1 LGEGAVVMEKIKV
14 LIVDDYR
21 ENIHALSHLI
31 QSDDIEIFSA
41 ENADEALNI
50 LTLQDTALA
59 LIDIQMPQVSGLELA
74 QLIRG
79 VNRFKDLPIIFVT
92 AHQEDQSLIA
102 QGYESGGVDILFK
115 PLNPTIV
122 RSKVR
127 VFIELRKRTDLLKRS
142 IYELVQLKIQAEAAN
157 KAKSEFLANMSHEIR
172 TPLSAVLGFSE
183 IISNPQSTGI
193 DRERVR
199 SAIVNNGQ
207 QLMRLVDEIL
217 DFSKVEANQLELI
230 TEVISLPELVKDVE
244 MTLSQK
250 AKEKSLQLVFKSFET
265 PKDLYFIGDSHRI
278 KQVLLNVIGNA
289 IKFTAKGAVTID
301 VSASETLSVETLHF
315 WKIRITVE
323 DQGIGIEK
331 RFVHSL
337 FTPFTQSDSTTS
349 KKFGG
354 SGLGLA
360 ISQRIMRLMRGDVK
374 LLSTVDAEGSI
385 FEISFE
391 LQAADAQE
399 ITRHAAGVVARKTPQ
414 ANIALKEKS
423 FLAVDD
429 SPDNLELLEFILSEY
444 GVNLTCVQ
452 GGQEAFDLV
461 KTHHYDLILMDIQMP
476 QMDGYETTRK
486 IRSYGFQGPI
496 LALTAHVVKS
506 EIEKCYLAGCNGV
519 IGKPYSKQNLVG
531 EISQHL

>member
-1 LGEGAVVMEKIKV
+1 MEKIKV

-21 ENIHALSHLI
+21 ENIQALSHLI
-31 QSDDIEIFSA
+31 QSNDIEIHSA

-50 LTLQDTALA
+50 LTLHDIALA

-79 VNRFKDLPIIFVT
+79 VNRFKDLPMIFVT
-92 AHQEDQSLIA
+92 AHQEDQSLIV

-127 VFIELRKRTDLLKRS
+127 VFVELRKRTDLLKRS
-142 IYELVQLKIQAEAAN
+142 IFELVQLKIQAEAAN

-172 TPLSAVLGFSE
+172 TPLSAVIGFSD
-183 IISNPQSTGI
+183 IISNPQTVGI

-199 SAIVNNGQ
+199 TAIVNNGQ

-217 DFSKVEANQLELI
+217 DFSKVEANQLELV
-230 TEVISLPELVKDVE
+230 TEVFSLHDLLVDVE
-244 MTLSQK
+244 MTFSQK
-250 AKEKSLQLVFKSFET
+250 AKEKKIGLDFSNSFIPE
-265 PKDLYFIGDSHRI
+265 DLHFVGDSHRI

-289 IKFTAKGAVTID
+289 VKFTNAGVVKVT
-301 VSASETLSVETLHF
+301 ATVEQG
-315 WKIRITVE
+315 KISITVE
-323 DQGIGIEK
+323 DQGIGIDK

-374 LLSTVDAEGSI
+374 LLSTEEGKGST
-385 FEISFE
+385 FEITFE
-391 LQAADAQE
+391 LQQADEKEVSKHVAGISARKSPQ
-399 ITRHAAGVVARKTPQ
+399 AGV
-414 ANIALKEKS
+414 ALKSKTI
-423 FLAVDD
+423 LAVDD

-444 GVNLTCVQ
+444 GVSLTCVQ
-452 GGQEAFDLV
+452 DGKEAYELV
-461 KTHHYDLILMDIQMP
+461 KNKRYDLILMDIQMP
-476 QMDGYETTRK
+476 HMDGYETTRR
-486 IRSYGFQGPI
+486 IRALGYDGPI

-506 EIEKCYLAGCNGV
+506 EIEKCFMAGCNGV
-519 IGKPYSKQNLVG
+519 IGKPYSRQALVG
-531 EISQHL
+531 EMSQHL

>member
-1 LGEGAVVMEKIKV
+1 MEKIKI

-21 ENIHALSHLI
+21 ENINALSHLI
-31 QSDDIEIFSA
+31 LANDIEIHTA

-50 LTLQDTALA
+50 LTLHDIALA

-79 VNRFKDLPIIFVT
+79 VNRFKDLPMIFVT
-92 AHQEDQSLIA
+92 AHQEDQSLIV

-127 VFIELRKRTDLLKRS
+127 VFVELRKRTDLLKRS

-172 TPLSAVLGFSE
+172 TPLSAVIGFSE
-183 IISNPQSTGI
+183 IISNPQAVVP
-193 DRERVR
+193 DRDRVR
-199 SAIVNNGQ
+199 SAIINNGQ

-217 DFSKVEANQLELI
+217 DFSKVEANQLELVN
-230 TEVISLPELVKDVE
+230 EVFSLYDLLKDVE
-244 MTLSQK
+244 MTFSQK
-250 AKEKSLQLVFKSFET
+250 TKEKSLGLDFSNADVKPDAHFF
-265 PKDLYFIGDSHRI
+265 GDPHRI
-278 KQVLLNVIGNA
+278 KQVLLNIVGNA
-289 IKFTAKGAVTID
+289 IKFTTQGQVK
-301 VSASETLSVETLHF
+301 VSAKMEADPESALPNA
-315 WKIRITVE
+315 WKIKVSVE
-323 DQGIGIEK
+323 DQGIGIDK

-374 LLSTVDAEGSI
+374 LLSTEENKGSI

-391 LQAADAQE
+391 LQRADAAE
-399 ITRHAAGVVARKTPQ
+399 VEKHAAGQLARKSPR
-414 ANIALKEKS
+414 AGISLKEKVI
-423 FLAVDD
+423 LAVDD
-429 SPDNLELLEFILSEY
+429 SPDNLELLEFILGDY
-444 GVNLTCVQ
+444 GVNLTCAKD
-452 GGQEAFDLV
+452 GKEAYEFV
-461 KTHHYDLILMDIQMP
+461 KSKNFDLILMDIQMP
-476 QMDGYETTRK
+476 QMDGYETTRQ
-486 IRSYGFQGPI
+486 IREFGFTGPI

-506 EIEKCYLAGCNGV
+506 EIEKCYLAGCNAV
-519 IGKPYSKQNLVG
+519 IGKPYSRQALVG
-531 EISQHL
+531 EMSQHL

>member
-1 LGEGAVVMEKIKV
+1 MEKIKI

-21 ENIHALSHLI
+21 ENIEALSHLI
-31 QSDDIEIFSA
+31 QANDIEIHSA

-50 LTLQDTALA
+50 LTLHDIALA

-79 VNRFKDLPIIFVT
+79 VNRFKDLPMIFVT
-92 AHQEDQSLIA
+92 AHQEDQSLIV

-127 VFIELRKRTDLLKRS
+127 VFVELRKRTDLLKRS

-183 IISNPQSTGI
+183 IISNPQTANI
-193 DRERVR
+193 DRDRIR
-199 SAIVNNGQ
+199 SAIVSNGH

-217 DFSKVEANQLELI
+217 DFSKVEANQLELVP
-230 TEVISLPELVKDVE
+230 EVFAMPELLKDVE
-244 MTLSQK
+244 MTLIQK
-250 AKEKSLQLVFKSFET
+250 SKEKNIELDFTDVKISEGLHFV
-265 PKDLYFIGDSHRI
+265 GDSHRV

-289 IKFTAKGAVTID
+289 IKFTPRGRVKVTAQIVD
-301 VSASETLSVETLHF
+301 DPSSPLPNMS
-315 WKIRITVE
+315 KISITVE
-323 DQGIGIEK
+323 DQGIGIDK

-349 KKFGG
+349 KKYGG

-374 LLSTVDAEGSI
+374 LLSTEENKGSV
-385 FEISFE
+385 FEITFE
-391 LQAADAQE
+391 LPRATEEE
-399 ITRHAAGVVARKTPQ
+399 ISKHAAGVTARKSPQ
-414 ANIALKEKS
+414 AAIALKAKS
-423 FLAVDD
+423 VLAVDD
-429 SPDNLELLEFILSEY
+429 SPDNLELLEFILSDY
-444 GVNLTCVQ
+444 GVNLTCAQ
-452 GGQEAFDLV
+452 DGKEAYELV
-461 KTHHYDLILMDIQMP
+461 KEKMFDLILMDIQMP
-476 QMDGYETTRK
+476 QMDGYETTRQ
-486 IRSYGFQGPI
+486 IREYGFQGPI

-519 IGKPYSKQNLVG
+519 IGKPYSRQALVG
-531 EISQHL
+531 EISQYL

>member
-1 LGEGAVVMEKIKV
+1 MEKIKI
-14 LIVDDYR
+14 LIVDDLE
-21 ENIHALSHLI
+21 ENINSLSALIHAS
-31 QSDDIEIFSA
+31 DIEVLGAQAPDS
-41 ENADEALNI
+41 ALNI
-50 LTLQDTALA
+50 LAAHDIALA
-59 LIDIQMPQVSGLELA
+59 LINIQMPQISGLELA
-74 QLIRG
+74 KLIRG
-79 VNRFKDLPIIFVT
+79 VNRFRDLPIIFVT
-92 AHQEDQSLIA
+92 ARQDDQDLIV

-127 VFIELRKRTDLLKRS
+127 IFVELRKRTDLLKRS

-183 IISNPQSTGI
+183 IISNPQSSSI

-217 DFSKVEANQLELI
+217 DFSKVEANQLELVS
-230 TEVISLPELVKDVE
+230 EVFSLNDLLKDMEMTFFQKAREKCLILDFSGINLEKDV
-244 MTLSQK
+244 
-250 AKEKSLQLVFKSFET
+250 
-265 PKDLYFIGDSHRI
+265 YFVGDSHRI
-278 KQVLLNVIGNA
+278 KQALLNIIGNA
-289 IKFTAKGAVTID
+289 IKFTSVGSVKVNARAVEDTSIDAPPRNWKIAVTI
-301 VSASETLSVETLHF
+301 
-315 WKIRITVE
+315 E

-360 ISQRIMRLMRGDVK
+360 ISQKIMRLMRGDVK
-374 LLSTVDAEGSI
+374 LLSTTEFKGSI
-385 FEISFE
+385 FEVSFE
-391 LQAADAQE
+391 LSRASMVEVTKHTAA
-399 ITRHAAGVVARKTPQ
+399 INARKSPL
-414 ANIALKEKS
+414 ASVALKERS
-423 FLAVDD
+423 ILAIDD

-444 GVNLTCVQ
+444 GVKLTCVQ
-452 GGQEAFDLV
+452 GGSEAYELV
-461 KTHHYDLILMDIQMP
+461 KTHVYDLILMDIQMP
-476 QMDGYETTRK
+476 NMDGYETTRL
-486 IRSYGFQGPI
+486 IRSFGYQGPI

-506 EIEKCYLAGCNGV
+506 EIEKCYIAGCNGV
-519 IGKPYSKQNLVG
+519 IGKPYSRQALVG
-531 EISQHL
+531 EMSQHL

>member
-1 LGEGAVVMEKIKV
+1 MEKIKI

-21 ENIHALSHLI
+21 ENINALSHLI
-31 QSDDIEIFSA
+31 QANDIEIFTA
-41 ENADEALNI
+41 ENADEALNV
-50 LTLQDTALA
+50 LTLHDIALA
-59 LIDIQMPQVSGLELA
+59 LIDIQMPHVSGLELA

-79 VNRFKDLPIIFVT
+79 VNRFKDLPMIFVT
-92 AHQEDQSLIA
+92 AHQEDQSLIV

-127 VFIELRKRTDLLKRS
+127 VFVELRKRTDLLKRS
-142 IYELVQLKIQAEAAN
+142 IYELVQLKIQAESAN

-183 IISNPQSTGI
+183 IISNPQTTGI
-193 DRERVR
+193 DRDRVR
-199 SAIVNNGQ
+199 ASILNNGQ

-217 DFSKVEANQLELI
+217 DFSKVEANQLELVS
-230 TEVISLPELVKDVE
+230 EVFSLVDLVKDVE
-244 MTLSQK
+244 MTFSQK
-250 AKEKSLQLVFKSFET
+250 AKEKSLGLDFSEMKVPEGLYLV
-265 PKDLYFIGDSHRI
+265 GDAHRI
-278 KQVLLNVIGNA
+278 KQVLLNIVGNA
-289 IKFTAKGAVTID
+289 VKFT
-301 VSASETLSVETLHF
+301 SVGRVKVRAQAEEDQTSLTPGL
-315 WKIRITVE
+315 WKISITIE
-323 DQGIGIEK
+323 DQGIGIDQ

-374 LLSTVDAEGSI
+374 LLSTEESKGSV
-385 FEISFE
+385 FEVSLALPRASEVEISKHSAGMSARKS
-391 LQAADAQE
+391 LQA
-399 ITRHAAGVVARKTPQ
+399 TTS
-414 ANIALKEKS
+414 LKEKS
-423 FLAVDD
+423 VLAVDD

-444 GVNLTCVQ
+444 DVNLTCAKS
-452 GGQEAFDLV
+452 GKEAFELAQ
-461 KTHHYDLILMDIQMP
+461 KNQYDLILMDIQMP
-476 QMDGYETTRK
+476 QMDGYETTRQ
-486 IRSYGFQGPI
+486 IRSLGFQGPI

-519 IGKPYSKQNLVG
+519 IGKPYSRQNLLG
-531 EISQHL
+531 EMSQHI